1 MHELTLHLQ
10 QAGLFKDKLPH
21 RSTMARWIR
30 AALELDG
37 EFTVRFVDEEEG
49 RELNRQF
56 RRKDYATNVLTFDY
70 QREPV
75 VMADIVICPAVLE
88 RQAAEQQKPL
98 RDHLAH
104 LLIHGVL
111 HAQGYDHLDDEGGK
125 VDTAL
130 IFQRRLPIAFQQ
142 FLRSCVERIRY
153 VQKHVQR
160 KIICQPWRFD
170 CAYQ

>member
-49 RELNRQF
+49 RELNHQF
-56 RRKDYATNVLTFDY
+56 PRKDYATNVLTFDY

-75 VMADIVICPAVLE
+75 VM
-88 RQAAEQQKPL
+88 AEQQKPL

-111 HAQGYDHLDDEGGK
+111 HAQGYDHLDDEEAEVMEARETEIMESLGFPNPYS
-125 VDTAL
+125 D
-130 IFQRRLPIAFQQ
+130 
-142 FLRSCVERIRY
+142 RIGM
-153 VQKHVQR
+153 VH
-160 KIICQPWRFD
+160 D
-170 CAYQ
+170 

>member
-37 EFTVRFVDEEEG
+37 EFTVRFV
-49 RELNRQF
+49 
-56 RRKDYATNVLTFDY
+56 DYATNVLTFDY

-111 HAQGYDHLDDEGGK
+111 HAQGYDHLDDEEAEVMEARETEIMESLGFPNPYS
-125 VDTAL
+125 D
-130 IFQRRLPIAFQQ
+130 
-142 FLRSCVERIRY
+142 RIGM
-153 VQKHVQR
+153 VH
-160 KIICQPWRFD
+160 D
-170 CAYQ
+170 